1 MYDKLL
7 TLVNPQN
14 YNVVRPSYVF
24 FLFRSYTYAYVTMFY
39 RLVGA
44 VMNLLQANSRFERS
58 WHVSTQKSNTN
69 LDYFTFNQSIK
80 LKFSLFRA
88 IWVCFTWIAHCTPP
102 LPSPLPTT
110 TYSHPS
116 PPKLHPRKRVWRVAS
131 NRILVF
137 AQRFWDRHKANIAT
151 RWKDVCERLVRRPKQ
166 QFWREMI
173 TFYPKWIWVMLI
185 QGKCKFLFQQPWNMI
200 S

>member
-1 MYDKLL
+1 MEQYEFASRGSHIVLL
-7 TLVNPQN
+7 T
-14 YNVVRPSYVF
+14 
-24 FLFRSYTYAYVTMFY
+24 
-39 RLVGA
+39 
-44 VMNLLQANSRFERS
+44 
-58 WHVSTQKSNTN
+58 
-69 LDYFTFNQSIK
+69 
-80 LKFSLFRA
+80 
-88 IWVCFTWIAHCTPP
+88 
-102 LPSPLPTT
+102 PLPTT

-166 QFWREMI
+166 QFWREII

-200 S
+200 SKVYRLTFLHAQVLSWNWHRVMVSKFRNIRYKSPRKNSTKLFPLGLVIQKSGTTAPGLVHRLYLNWWTNHSPLQYR

>member
-1 MYDKLL
+1 MLC
-7 TLVNPQN
+7 VQ
-14 YNVVRPSYVF
+14 VMF
-24 FLFRSYTYAYVTMFY
+24 FFVSILHFYAYVTMFY

-80 LKFSLFRA
+80 LKFSLYRA

-102 LPSPLPTT
+102 PPPPTT

-116 PPKLHPRKRVWRVAS
+116 PPKL
-131 NRILVF
+131 
-137 AQRFWDRHKANIAT
+137 
-151 RWKDVCERLVRRPKQ
+151 RRSP
-166 QFWREMI
+166 
-173 TFYPKWIWVMLI
+173 
-185 QGKCKFLFQQPWNMI
+185 QGKHCNSLERCMWKVGSTSKTTILKRDYYFLSEMDLGDVDTREV
-200 S
+200 

>member
-24 FLFRSYTYAYVTMFY
+24 FCFDLT
-39 RLVGA
+39 
-44 VMNLLQANSRFERS
+44 LLRVCDNVLSFGRGCNEPAPSKSRFERS

-80 LKFSLFRA
+80 LKFSLYRA
-88 IWVCFTWIAHCTPP
+88 IWVCFTWIAHCTPH
-102 LPSPLPTT
+102 PLPTT

>member
-1 MYDKLL
+1 MLC
-7 TLVNPQN
+7 VQ
-14 YNVVRPSYVF
+14 VMF
-24 FLFRSYTYAYVTMFY
+24 FFVSILHFYAYVTMFY

-80 LKFSLFRA
+80 LKFSLYRA

-102 LPSPLPTT
+102 PPPPPTT

-166 QFWREMI
+166 QFWREII